1 MTKAG
6 ISMLDAIIEKMLSF
20 KDRLA
25 LGLMILPLNTLG
37 YHKYL
42 DKIFEYLHDSKSWR
56 VRILLAEAYLLL
68 NKKDQ
73 FDQLISELLELF
85 TNDPS
90 KNYWSLS
97 FIIPYLIS
105 RNDEKAFTIFNELM
119 KLFNEKIENKSLDV
133 IDLNDFFEV
142 FFRYS
147 LLFRVDISKILQPIQ
162 EMYMK
167 IDSFADFLDILSIYF
182 RHSVFISPPRTTIE
196 KIYEDIFK
204 SLDKRDYLNV
214 RFFSAFLLALST
226 VNTSKALE
234 EYSAIKKNFPI
245 LVNPLSLYSSIKN
258 LRARAGLLYA
268 LTSKEFSSEFFS
280 EVDEIMYELADF
292 AKHLRWKYNS
302 WRRGEQVSADD
313 IEEFVS
319 EFKDIAEEEQL
330 GEKEL
335 SEDLSYYFDVI
346 INYLA
351 DSIEALVTNVL
362 NLCLSSGE
370 KAPDEIISKLIKLI
384 DSVPMFDPSFKA
396 TIFSDLAIIEA
407 LTSLDPHLLE
417 IAIRN
422 TKAFCRRENKFYCD
436 DLIELVGNRI
446 GRIYYVTRDKAV
458 LDFVLTLIER
468 EDFFKNNRD
477 LLRGFASGLYGL
489 ITLIDYSE
497 KYCTMSSCH

>member
-1 MTKAG
+1 MKITK
-6 ISMLDAIIEKMLSF
+6 IN
-20 KDRLA
+20 R
-25 LGLMILPLNTLG
+25 
-37 YHKYL
+37 
-42 DKIFEYLHDSKSWR
+42 EYLVISIIIIVSVPFLLNAVFTFLYTKGVTCPSDSIELFSPSPDYLFTEPPESITSRNNFDTKS
-56 VRILLAEAYLLL
+56 YLLQKIVTKK
-68 NKKDQ
+68 NKGKV
-73 FDQLISELLELF
+73 S
-85 TNDPS
+85 
-90 KNYWSLS
+90 
-97 FIIPYLIS
+97 
-105 RNDEKAFTIFNELM
+105 
-119 KLFNEKIENKSLDV
+119 
-133 IDLNDFFEV
+133 
-142 FFRYS
+142 
-147 LLFRVDISKILQPIQ
+147 
-162 EMYMK
+162 
-167 IDSFADFLDILSIYF
+167 FLDILSIYF

-335 SEDLSYYFDVI
+335 LEDLSYYFDVI
-346 INYLA
+346 VNYLA